1 VISPTSRLRDASL
14 KKAVY
19 ARLAVP
25 SFWLVDPDPD
35 QPTLTAFELAG
46 QGYREEAHTAGDAS
60 WTASRPFPVTV
71 VPADLVAALR
81 P

>member
-1 VISPTSRLRDASL
+1 MGPSL

-19 ARLAVP
+19 ARLGVP
-25 SFWLVDPDPD
+25 SFWLIDPDPD
-35 QPTLTAFELAG
+35 QPALTVFELVG
-46 QGYREEAHTAGDAS
+46 PEYPQEAHTAGDAP

-71 VPADLVAALR
+71 VPANLVAGLH